1 MRPSVNPRPAR
12 RPARLLSL
20 AIVLGLAAGACTS
33 TSSAG
38 WTFEPPPSATPSP
51 AGSAAPSAAP
61 SSAASTGAS
70 AGASAGPSASAPAAS
85 GGTGGVT
92 ITETALNI
100 AFTVPALTAP
110 ANQPF
115 QITFENQDQGVP
127 HNIDIKKSDG
137 SEAFKGAL
145 VTGVTTTTYDVPA
158 LPAGTYPFQCDVH
171 PNMTG
176 TLTVK

>member
-1 MRPSVNPRPAR
+1 MRPSVNPRPTW

-38 WTFEPPPSATPSP
+38 WTFEPPPPATPSP
-51 AGSAAPSAAP
+51 AASAAPSAAS
-61 SSAASTGAS
+61 SSAAS

-137 SEAFKGAL
+137 SEAFKGSI
-145 VTGVTTTTYDVPA
+145 VTGVITTTYDVPA

>member
-12 RPARLLSL
+12 RLARLLSL

-61 SSAASTGAS
+61 SSAAST
-70 AGASAGPSASAPAAS
+70 GASAGPSASAPAAS

>member
-1 MRPSVNPRPAR
+1 MNPRPAR

-61 SSAASTGAS
+61 SSAAST
-70 AGASAGPSASAPAAS
+70 GASAGPSASAPAAS